1 MKFFILSYRPTD
13 VDALFLGHALFVLH
27 ALPVF
32 IFFLMK
38 LQFMFYFLLKT
49 YEITI

>member
-1 MKFFILSYRPTD
+1 MKFLFFPYRPTD

-32 IFFLMK
+32 VCFNLFLIFM
-38 LQFMFYFLLKT
+38 LKP
-49 YEITI
+49 YEFSF